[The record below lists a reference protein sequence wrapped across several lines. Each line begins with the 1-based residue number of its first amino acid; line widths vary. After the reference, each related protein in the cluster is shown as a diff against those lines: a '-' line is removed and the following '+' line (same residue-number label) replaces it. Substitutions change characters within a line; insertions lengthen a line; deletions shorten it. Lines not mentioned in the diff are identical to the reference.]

1 MQKYSIN
8 LHPIYTPGN
17 SASKVSVCYIV
28 KKDNFFQTFYHP
40 FCEFFTLEQ
49 RGNEEAFHRWL
60 QRLVSWKMAMISFL
74 TGKQSSGIFGEEQR
88 YPCRS
93 NGHSGGIKKR
103 AGQFFCSFS
112 RKDVTRPTAARR
124 GRIFFHANFFP
135 LLILWLVVQVIDCAS
150 VTVLLLL
157 GGNAAGILSL
167 HSCFLNFYRHDAL
180 ICKICCR
187 LPYEGRKNRRYW
199 NWISDY

>member
-1 MQKYSIN
+1 M
-8 LHPIYTPGN
+8 YTL
-17 SASKVSVCYIV
+17 SW
-28 KKDNFFQTFYHP
+28 KKTIFFQTFYYP
-40 FCEFFTLEQ
+40 FCEFFFYSLKH
-49 RGNEEAFHRWL
+49 RGNEETFHRWL

-88 YPCRS
+88 YPCQS

-135 LLILWLVVQVIDCAS
+135 LLILWLMVQVTDCAS
-150 VTVLLLL
+150 ITVLLLL

-167 HSCFLNFYRHDAL
+167 HSVCFLNFYRHDAL

-187 LPYEGRKNRRYW
+187 LPCGRKNPRRYW
-199 NWISDY
+199 NCI